1 MDLKLIGGTVAAIAV
16 GTVVLC
22 VIGGLVGRRWG
33 GGAWAVL
40 LALAVA
46 PLVADRPLLGERP
59 QWRSTDPDHADAV
72 QRIILAA
79 APLAVAA
86 TAMSGRRVPWPVR
99 GVIAAAAPVAIV
111 YWIVTAYPGPPLADW
126 PHRLAAPGAASLVL
140 WALIEPLNWRTAP
153 SSSTPPPPG
162 GGSTLPY
169 AARDPTAARRPT
181 GVAAPWV
188 CGVLAAGVGL
198 LNLFSTATAAG
209 WVAVAVGGV
218 IGGAFVVAL
227 TPWAP
232 SFAGGP
238 VAVVTSLL
246 TCAVM
251 AHRLG
256 GGEVPTG
263 SWLLLMAA
271 PALAWVVELRPVRSW
286 RPWLREPL
294 RMALVAVPV
303 VVAVVPG
310 YHRWQ
315 KEQAAETSGPGWS
328 MVTPAA
334 AVRAQPP
341 VSPA

>member
-1 MDLKLIGGTVAAIAV
+1 MDVKLIGGTVAAIAV

-22 VIGGLVGRRWG
+22 LVGGLLRRRWA

-46 PLVADRPLLGERP
+46 PLAADKPLLGERP
-59 QWRSTDPDHADAV
+59 QWRASDPDHADAV

-79 APLAVAA
+79 APLSLAA
-86 TAMSGRRVPWPVR
+86 MALSARRVPWPVR
-99 GVIAAAAPVAIV
+99 GLLAAAAPVAIV
-111 YWIVTAYPGPPLADW
+111 YWVVTAYPGPPLADW
-126 PHRLAAPGAASLVL
+126 PHRLAAPAVASLVL
-140 WALIEPLNWRTAP
+140 WLLIEPLNWRTV
-153 SSSTPPPPG
+153 SSPRPTPTPPAAP
-162 GGSTLPY
+162 LPY
-169 AARDPTAARRPT
+169 ATGDTTAAAHPT

-188 CGVLAAGVGL
+188 CGALAAGVGL
-198 LNLFSTATAAG
+198 LNLFSTATAPG

-218 IGGAFVVAL
+218 VGGAFLVAL

-246 TCAVM
+246 ACAVM
-251 AHRLG
+251 AHRVG
-256 GGEVPTG
+256 GGEVPTAA
-263 SWLLLMAA
+263 WLLLIAA
-271 PALAWVVELRPVRSW
+271 PAAAWVVELRPMNSW

-310 YHRWQ
+310 YRRWQ

-328 MVTPAA
+328 MVVPM
-334 AVRAQPP
+334 PP
-341 VSPA
+341 GRQG

>member
-1 MDLKLIGGTVAAIAV
+1 MDVKLIGGTVAALAA

-22 VIGGLVGRRWG
+22 VIGGLLRQRWAA
-33 GGAWAVL
+33 GAWAVL

-79 APLAVAA
+79 APLAAA
-86 TAMSGRRVPWPVR
+86 AMVLAARAVPWPVR
-99 GVIAAAAPVAIV
+99 GLLAVAAPVAIL
-111 YWIVTAYPGPPLADW
+111 YWVVTAYPGPPLTDW
-126 PHRLAAPGAASLVL
+126 PHRLAVPAVASLVL
-140 WALIEPLNWRTAP
+140 WLLVEPLAI
-153 SSSTPPPPG
+153 
-162 GGSTLPY
+162 
-169 AARDPTAARRPT
+169 RRPT
-181 GVAAPWV
+181 GIAAPWA
-188 CGVLAAGVGL
+188 CGVVAAGVGL
-198 LNLFSTATAAG
+198 LNLFSTATSPG

-218 IGGAFVVAL
+218 IGGAFLVAL
-227 TPWAP
+227 TPWGP

-238 VAVVTSLL
+238 VAVVASLL
-246 TCAVM
+246 ACAVM

-256 GGEVPTG
+256 GGEVPTWE
-263 SWLLLMAA
+263 WLLLLAA
-271 PALAWVVELRPVRSW
+271 PALAWVAELRPVRGW

-310 YHRWQ
+310 YRRWQ

-328 MVTPAA
+328 MVVPTTAGRR
-334 AVRAQPP
+334 AVAGSDSSRVAD
-341 VSPA
+341 V